1 MNLIVQ
7 KYGGTSLENPDA
19 IKRVARR
26 IVDTRDKGI
35 GVVVVVSAM
44 GNTTDQL
51 IAMAEIISSQPQARE
66 LDVLL
71 STGELQSATLM
82 AMALHSLG
90 CAAVSLS
97 GGQAGILTDSRHRG
111 AKISTVKADRIL
123 TELQLGKVVI
133 VAGFQGINEN
143 TEITTLERGGSDTTA
158 VAIAAGISAERC
170 EIYTD
175 VSGIHTADPRMVK
188 GTRRLKKIGFEE
200 MLELASYGAKFPP
213 QAIEMALVYNVPILV
228 TSSFDDGPGTLI
240 HKESVVDKNVGQL
253 RNGVRAIATDKDVG
267 KITGR
272 GLKEGTGAQAAVFS
286 TLSQADISVDVIVQN
301 TSVDGLSD
309 LTFTV
314 NRSQIDNAIAVT
326 EEIANTLGAFEVTNS
341 IDLAKISIVGTGMQ
355 NVPGYAAR
363 TFQALADAGINIEL
377 ITTSE
382 IRITCVIEETRLK
395 DAARVLHD
403 CFELGKNS

>member
-111 AKISTVKADRIL
+111 AKISAVKAGRIL
-123 TELQLGKVVI
+123 KELQLGKVVI

-143 TEITTLERGGSDTTA
+143 TEITTLERGGSDL
-158 VAIAAGISAERC
+158 S
-170 EIYTD
+170 
-175 VSGIHTADPRMVK
+175 
-188 GTRRLKKIGFEE
+188 
-200 MLELASYGAKFPP
+200 
-213 QAIEMALVYNVPILV
+213 
-228 TSSFDDGPGTLI
+228 LI
-240 HKESVVDKNVGQL
+240 H
-253 RNGVRAIATDKDVG
+253 I
-267 KITGR
+267 
-272 GLKEGTGAQAAVFS
+272 
-286 TLSQADISVDVIVQN
+286 
-301 TSVDGLSD
+301 
-309 LTFTV
+309 
-314 NRSQIDNAIAVT
+314 
-326 EEIANTLGAFEVTNS
+326 
-341 IDLAKISIVGTGMQ
+341 
-355 NVPGYAAR
+355 
-363 TFQALADAGINIEL
+363 
-377 ITTSE
+377 
-382 IRITCVIEETRLK
+382 
-395 DAARVLHD
+395 
-403 CFELGKNS
+403 